1 MRYITYEKRPPA
13 NRSGEET
20 TVFIGT
26 QSPAMRRFC
35 QQLALPARA
44 LIAKKLTFL
53 FVLRNVLFIIRMSAR
68 IDGKR
73 LPTTHAGIFGLVSGN
88 IGENPIAECH
98 FRVVKEGSNA

>member
-73 LPTTHAGIFGLVSGN
+73 LPTTHAGIFGLFLETSGR
-88 IGENPIAECH
+88 IQLPSVIFAW
-98 FRVVKEGSNA
+98 